1 MCKYQ
6 IAHNASGQPTPSIP
20 LSRDTL
26 CKSASHLQ
34 AAEEGHEKD
43 SMLFIPDN
51 LLYIAGQYKTM
62 YSIDKSQGLNLKL
75 LTFEKKKKRKS
86 KTLKTRCL
94 YNHLQCTLQGAAECT
109 TSHGSADITVTILQ
123 TKGIS
128 ERTRVRHGV
137 EPTVKHKEEIPAGD
151 ILKLLQIWKR

>member
-75 LTFEKKKKRKS
+75 LTFEKKKKKGKAKPSRHDAS
-86 KTLKTRCL
+86 TTI
-94 YNHLQCTLQGAAECT
+94 YNAHYRVLL
-109 TSHGSADITVTILQ
+109 SAQPHTAQ
-123 TKGIS
+123 QIS
-128 ERTRVRHGV
+128 
-137 EPTVKHKEEIPAGD
+137 
-151 ILKLLQIWKR
+151 Q

>member
-51 LLYIAGQYKTM
+51 LLYIAGQYKTI

-75 LTFEKKKKRKS
+75 LTFEKKKKGKAKPSRHDAS
-86 KTLKTRCL
+86 TTI
-94 YNHLQCTLQGAAECT
+94 YNAHYRVLL
-109 TSHGSADITVTILQ
+109 SAQPHTAQ
-123 TKGIS
+123 QIS
-128 ERTRVRHGV
+128 
-137 EPTVKHKEEIPAGD
+137 
-151 ILKLLQIWKR
+151 Q